1 MKPLTKARKALEKAG
16 YTLKRR
22 SGHDIY
28 YHPEL
33 KKIIPLKRHDF
44 DENDLRYILDEIEKN
59 NR

>member
-1 MKPLTKARKALEKAG
+1 MSPLAKARKALKNAG
-16 YTLKRR
+16 YVIKRR

-33 KKIIPLKRHDF
+33 KTIIPLKRHDF
-44 DENDLRYILDEIEKN
+44 NENDLKYILDEIKKN